1 MKPTRYKRNITFA
14 AVGKNNGR
22 VFKHVEEYRILNGSF
37 KGINVEVDWC
47 NKFYYIIYL
56 KVSSCFQN
64 NGTIIASN
72 KPQLNV
78 VDERKEQYV

>member
-22 VFKHVEEYRILNGSF
+22 VFKHVAKYHILNGSF
-37 KGINVEVDWC
+37 KGINVVVDWC
-47 NKFYYIIYL
+47 NKFYYQIYL
-56 KVSSCFQN
+56 KVSACFEN

-72 KPQLNV
+72 KTQSNVLN
-78 VDERKEQYV
+78 ERKE